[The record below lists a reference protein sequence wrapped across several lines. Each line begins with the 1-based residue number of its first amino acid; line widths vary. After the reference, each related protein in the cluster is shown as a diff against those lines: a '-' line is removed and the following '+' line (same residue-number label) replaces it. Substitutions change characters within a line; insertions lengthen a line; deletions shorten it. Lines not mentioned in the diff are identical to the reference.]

1 LLAFANALLEGRLV
15 RPETLALI
23 TTAKPEA
30 ASPDYG
36 YGFGVSEDGRVF
48 GHTGGF
54 PGISSSLAVDRENGD
69 VVVVMSNYGRAS
81 MPVADVAREL
91 LAAGR

>member
-1 LLAFANALLEGRLV
+1 V

-36 YGFGVSEDGRVF
+36 YGFGQWDGGRLF

-54 PGISSSLAVDRENGD
+54 PGISSVLMIDRESGD